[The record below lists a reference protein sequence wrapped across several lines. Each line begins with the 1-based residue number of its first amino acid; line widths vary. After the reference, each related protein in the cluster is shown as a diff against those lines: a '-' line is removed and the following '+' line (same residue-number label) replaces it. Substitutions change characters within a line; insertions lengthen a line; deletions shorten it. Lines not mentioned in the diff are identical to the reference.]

1 MGSLPIVRS
10 TLRNMMK
17 NAFAGLYV
25 VIGSPL
31 ILAIFLLRLI
41 WGLVMAGWKLGDDM
55 LESITKK

>member
-1 MGSLPIVRS
+1 
-10 TLRNMMK
+10 MK